1 MSLGT
6 LKIPKP
12 MTVFV
17 SSISGKYLSESLYE
31 CCGLNYIKYQRVQ
44 HVLLWG
50 KKKQRQTH
58 RHTEKERGR
67 QKRKPVCHWRFF
79 SLYYLRFGLRLS
91 Y

>member
-1 MSLGT
+1 MSPGT

-31 CCGLNYIKYQRVQ
+31 CYGLNYIKYQRVQ

-50 KKKQRQTH
+50 EKSRD
-58 RHTEKERGR
+58 RHTEKER
-67 QKRKPVCHWRFF
+67 KTEKKA
-79 SLYYLRFGLRLS
+79 SLSLEILQFILLEVWT
-91 Y
+91 

>member
-1 MSLGT
+1 MSPGT

-31 CCGLNYIKYQRVQ
+31 CYGLNYIKYQRVQ

-50 KKKQRQTH
+50 EKKQRQTH
-58 RHTEKERGR
+58 RHTEKERETE
-67 QKRKPVCHWRFF
+67 KKA
-79 SLYYLRFGLRLS
+79 SLSLDILQFILLEVWT
-91 Y
+91 

>member
-1 MSLGT
+1 MSPGT

-31 CCGLNYIKYQRVQ
+31 CYDLNYIKCQRVQ

-50 KKKQRQTH
+50 EKKAETDTQTH
-58 RHTEKERGR
+58 RKERETEK
-67 QKRKPVCHWRFF
+67 KA
-79 SLYYLRFGLRLS
+79 SLSLEILQFILLEVWT
-91 Y
+91 